1 MGNVGDLLSLEY
13 GKPLPEA
20 DRVPDGVPAYG
31 ANGIL
36 CWSRQAYRTDPSIIV
51 GRKGSAGEVTMT
63 EGPFWPTDVTYFVT
77 HDRNQTD
84 LRYIFHLL
92 CWLELPRLAKG
103 VKPGINRNDVYAL
116 SAPCPTLREQ
126 QRIAAILD
134 EAFAGIAK
142 ATANVERNIASAQEL
157 SSKML
162 DALLCG
168 EQGTRNMALEDAVTD
183 DCTLSYGIVQPG
195 DETPDGLPIVR
206 PVDIGSRTVGLDG
219 LKRIAPERAAGYRRT
234 TLQGNDLLLCVR
246 GTTGVLSQAIP
257 ELAGANVT
265 RGLVPIRFRPDV
277 VQQDLG
283 YFLLLSDGV
292 QRQIRKATYGAAL
305 MQINIRDLRRITLT
319 VPPPSRQST
328 LLAALEEGT
337 AAASRLAEGY
347 RTKLAALSELRTSL
361 LHQAFTG
368 QLTDASVVAA

>member
-234 TLQGNDLLLCVR
+234 TLQGND
-246 GTTGVLSQAIP
+246 
-257 ELAGANVT
+257 
-265 RGLVPIRFRPDV
+265 
-277 VQQDLG
+277 
-283 YFLLLSDGV
+283 
-292 QRQIRKATYGAAL
+292 
-305 MQINIRDLRRITLT
+305 
-319 VPPPSRQST
+319 
-328 LLAALEEGT
+328 
-337 AAASRLAEGY
+337 
-347 RTKLAALSELRTSL
+347 
-361 LHQAFTG
+361 
-368 QLTDASVVAA
+368 